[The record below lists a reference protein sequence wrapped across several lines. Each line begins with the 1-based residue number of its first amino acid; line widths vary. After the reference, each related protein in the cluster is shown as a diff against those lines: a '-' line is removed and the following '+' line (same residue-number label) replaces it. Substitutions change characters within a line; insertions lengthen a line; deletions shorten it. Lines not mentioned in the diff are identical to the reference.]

1 LQGGVNITIQFDQ
14 AAGMKAGNTWVLYRG
29 LRVGQLKDLA
39 LSKDGAH
46 VVAKVNIH
54 NDAKRFLRANTR
66 FWLEGANPSLSHP
79 DSLKSLVAGPTIM
92 MEPGGGAPARH
103 FAGLDYRPAITGMPQ
118 PLISYIMFFE
128 GAVGELKI
136 GAPVKLRGF
145 AVGEVQQIALHY
157 DAASGA
163 IRTPVIVGLDPAR
176 FHIDGL
182 QSANLQSEPALNTV
196 LQRLIARGMRGRL
209 MQNPPLIGGYAVTLD
224 FVPGAAAA
232 GLQTGGPL
240 PVIPTVPGG
249 GFGSIVTRVN
259 KIPIDQIADNVLQIT
274 HHVETIVSSPD
285 LRNSI
290 RHLDRTLAQLQ
301 TTIHD
306 TAPQVTALIASLRQT
321 GDQLDAAAATASNV
335 MGGNPANQDRN
346 VRAALFEVTQAAR
359 SVRSLADYLDRH
371 PEALVKGRGRQ

>member
-1 LQGGVNITIQFDQ
+1 
-14 AAGMKAGNTWVLYRG
+14 
-29 LRVGQLKDLA
+29 
-39 LSKDGAH
+39 
-46 VVAKVNIH
+46 
-54 NDAKRFLRANTR
+54 
-66 FWLEGANPSLSHP
+66 
-79 DSLKSLVAGPTIM
+79 
-92 MEPGGGAPARH
+92 
-103 FAGLDYRPAITGMPQ
+103 MPQ
-118 PLISYIMFFE
+118 PLISYIMFFD

-176 FHIDGL
+176 FHIEGL
-182 QSANLQSEPALNTV
+182 QSVSLQSEPALNTV
-196 LQRLIARGMRGRL
+196 LQGLIAQGMRGRL
-209 MQNPPLIGGYAVTLD
+209 VQNPPLIGSYAVMLD
-224 FVPGAAAA
+224 FVPGVAAAS
-232 GLQTGGPL
+232 LQTGGPL
-240 PVIPTVPGG
+240 AVIPTVSGG

-274 HHVETIVSSPD
+274 HQVETIVSSPD

-290 RHLDRTLAQLQ
+290 KHLDRTLAQLQ

-321 GDQLDAAAATASNV
+321 GDELDAAAATASNV
-335 MGGNPANQDRN
+335 MGSNPANQDRN
-346 VRAALFEVTQAAR
+346 VRAALFGVTQAAR